1 MPEIQAFRGLRY
13 DLGHVGSL
21 SDVVSPPYDVID
33 PALLEQLYQR
43 HPCNFVR
50 LDWNRIEPGD
60 DEADNRYT
68 RAARFLKNWRS
79 EGVLF
84 QEADPAIYV
93 YHQEFEWA
101 GVRHTRRGF
110 LARML
115 LSPFG
120 EGLVFPHEQT
130 MSGPKLDRLMLTVV
144 TRAALSPIFGL
155 YPDHQ
160 RRTNAI
166 LDEAIAGQTPLEATD
181 PWGATHRMWPVT
193 DVAAIAELSAAV
205 GPKPVFIADGHH
217 RYETAC
223 KYRQEIYEA
232 GALRKDHPARYT
244 LMMFV
249 AMEDPGLVVLPTHRL
264 FSELPSMTAEELA
277 NRLGDCFTV
286 RAAGTGP
293 EAAPNVWEDVET
305 SGDQGT
311 LALFTRED
319 QRWTI
324 VQETDAG
331 RAKLDAAAADHS
343 PEWRGLGV
351 SVLHRLIVETLLG
364 TESPTPTKYV
374 HRIDEVVEG
383 IRSGAYPLA
392 ALVMPATVDHV
403 RTISSL
409 GERMPAKSTYFYP
422 KLLSGLVVN
431 LLE

>member
-21 SDVVSPPYDVID
+21 GDVVSPPYDVID
-33 PALLEQLYQR
+33 AALLDQLYER

-84 QEADPAIYV
+84 QEADAAIYA
-93 YHQEFEWA
+93 YHQEFDWA
-101 GVRHTRRGF
+101 GRRYTRRGF

-130 MSGPKLDRLMLTVV
+130 MSAPKLDRLMLTVV
-144 TRAALSPIFGL
+144 TKAALSPIFGL
-155 YPDHQ
+155 YPDRARQ
-160 RRTNAI
+160 TDAI
-166 LDEAIAGQTPLEATD
+166 LDAAIAGRTPLEAID
-181 PWGATHRMWPVT
+181 PWGAVHRLWPVT
-193 DVAAIAELSAAV
+193 DVGVIADLAAAM

-223 KYRQEIYEA
+223 KYRQEIYES

-264 FSELPSMTAEELA
+264 FSELPSMTAEDLA
-277 NRLGDCFTV
+277 GRLGECFTI
-286 RAAGTGP
+286 RPAGSGP
-293 EAAPNVWEDVET
+293 EAALTVWEDVET
-305 SGDQGT
+305 SGDQGA
-311 LALFTRED
+311 LALFTRDD
-319 QRWTI
+319 QQWSI
-324 VQETDAG
+324 VQVTEAG
-331 RAKLDAAAADHS
+331 RAKLAAVAADHN
-343 PEWRGLGV
+343 PEWRELGV
-351 SVLHRLIVETLLG
+351 SILHRLIVETILG
-364 TESPTPTKYV
+364 CTGPRPTKYV
-374 HRIDEVVEG
+374 HRIEEVVEG
-383 IRSGAYPLA
+383 IRSGSYPLA

-403 RTISSL
+403 RTISSQ